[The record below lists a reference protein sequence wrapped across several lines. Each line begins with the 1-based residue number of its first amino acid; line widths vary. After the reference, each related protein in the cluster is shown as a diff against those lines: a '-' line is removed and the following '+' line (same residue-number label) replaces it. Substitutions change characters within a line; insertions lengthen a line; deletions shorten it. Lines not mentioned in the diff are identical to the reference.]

1 MFEKPPANGTG
12 ITSSDGDRHSA
23 DVTSLSNAR
32 QAPARLPKKSKYEYD
47 RLIDKFNSK
56 YAVVNNNGELRVF
69 CEVSDPLRTGRY
81 NLHRFSFP
89 DFRRMHMNRLL
100 TLEVDDPKKPG
111 KTTTITKSVADW
123 WLASPYRR
131 EHLAGVIFDPT
142 ESCSPAYWNLW
153 HGFAVAPRRGSWRL
167 MQEHLFNVVCAGSLE
182 HYNFLLGTAA
192 RMLQFPHLPAEVAV
206 VLQGEEGAGKG
217 IFVRALLRILGQH
230 GLHLSHPEHLRG
242 KHNAH
247 LLYCVLLFCDEAFY
261 AGDKQHESILKAL
274 ITEEDIALEP
284 KNKELHAAPN
294 YLHVWMASNLA
305 WVVPA
310 SLRARRWFVLRV
322 SDHRVG
328 DKKYFSM
335 LVDEM
340 EHGGLEAMLFD
351 LLRRDLRDF
360 DPRSIPMTT
369 ALAEQKLHSLDTLN
383 RWWMTVLAR
392 RFVWRSRYGVRCFA
406 EWAEFVT
413 TELLERSYLQ
423 WCDDQRLYQRQTRV
437 ELGKFMS
444 QLYSTSRPRQEFPIY
459 EVITLP
465 PGLRAQGSTA
475 AVEGAPELPI
485 GALPGATLVEDIDP
499 LEKAAVIKAARQM
512 GYKLG
517 SLAEARARFSEII
530 GDLPMPW

>member
-1 MFEKPPANGTG
+1 MSREPPATPPR
-12 ITSSDGDRHSA
+12 GDRPGT
-23 DVTSLSNAR
+23 DVVKLDNAEQAAAR
-32 QAPARLPKKSKYEYD
+32 QQRKTKYELD
-47 RLIDKFNSK
+47 RLIDQFNKK

-69 CEVSDPLRTGRY
+69 CEIADPLRTGRY
-81 NLHRFSFP
+81 ILHRFTFA
-89 DFRRMHMNRLL
+89 DFRRMYMNRLL
-100 TLEVDDPKKPG
+100 TRVVDDPKRPG

-123 WLASPYRR
+123 WLASPHRR

-142 ESCSPAYWNLW
+142 ASCSRAHWNLW
-153 HGFAVAPRRGSWRL
+153 RGFAVEPRRGSWRL
-167 MQEHLFNVVCAGSLE
+167 MQEHLFHVVCAGSQE
-182 HYNFLLGTAA
+182 HFEFLINTAA
-192 RMLQFPHLPAEVAV
+192 RMLQMPHLPAEVAV

-217 IFVRALLRILGQH
+217 IFVRTLLRILGQH

-261 AGDKQHESILKAL
+261 AGDKQHESILKAI
-274 ITEEDIALEP
+274 ITEENLAVEP
-284 KNKELHAAPN
+284 KNKELVEAPN

-328 DKKYFSM
+328 DKEYFSR

-340 EHGGLEAMLFD
+340 EHGGLQAMLFD
-351 LLRRDLRDF
+351 LLRRDLSDF
-360 DPRSIPMTT
+360 DPRTIPMTT

-392 RFVWRSRYGVRCFA
+392 GFVWRSRFGVRCFG

-423 WCDDQRLYQRQTRV
+423 WADDQRLYQRQTRV

-444 QLYSTSRPRQEFPIY
+444 QLHATSRPRQEFPIY
-459 EVITLP
+459 EVTTLP
-465 PGLRAQGSTA
+465 PGLRAPGSVA
-475 AVEGAPELPI
+475 AGAGAPELPI
-485 GALPGATLVEDIDP
+485 GELPGATLIEDIDP
-499 LEKAAVIKAARQM
+499 LEKAAVVKAARQM

-517 SLAEARARFSEII
+517 ALAEARARFCEII